1 MKMTKQRLMG
11 LALVVTSVLLLF
23 LASTGETLEERDA
36 TAVLII
42 LPLGMYMMV
51 TKNYVLYDGEEAVME
66 KGVTRYGRKKT
77 NCRGS
82 RLQDVGRSR
91 CRTQGGR

>member
-1 MKMTKQRLMG
+1 MKMTKPRLMG
-11 LALVVTSVLLLF
+11 LALGVTSVLLLF

-66 KGVTRYGRKKT
+66 DE
-77 NCRGS
+77 NA
-82 RLQDVGRSR
+82 
-91 CRTQGGR
+91 

>member
-51 TKNYVLYDGEEAVME
+51 THNYVLYDGEEAVME
-66 KGVTRYGRKKT
+66 DE
-77 NCRGS
+77 NA
-82 RLQDVGRSR
+82 
-91 CRTQGGR
+91 

>member
-51 TKNYVLYDGEEAVME
+51 TKNYVLYDGEEAAME
-66 KGVTRYGRKKT
+66 DE
-77 NCRGS
+77 NA
-82 RLQDVGRSR
+82 
-91 CRTQGGR
+91 

>member
-1 MKMTKQRLMG
+1 MKMKKQRLMG

-51 TKNYVLYDGEEAVME
+51 TKNYVLYDWEEAVME
-66 KGVTRYGRKKT
+66 DE
-77 NCRGS
+77 NA
-82 RLQDVGRSR
+82 
-91 CRTQGGR
+91 

>member
-42 LPLGMYMMV
+42 LPLGMDMMV

-66 KGVTRYGRKKT
+66 DE
-77 NCRGS
+77 NA
-82 RLQDVGRSR
+82 
-91 CRTQGGR
+91 

>member
-1 MKMTKQRLMG
+1 MKMTKPRLMG

-66 KGVTRYGRKKT
+66 DE
-77 NCRGS
+77 NA
-82 RLQDVGRSR
+82 
-91 CRTQGGR
+91 

>member
-23 LASTGETLEERDA
+23 MASTGETLEERDA

-66 KGVTRYGRKKT
+66 DE
-77 NCRGS
+77 NA
-82 RLQDVGRSR
+82 
-91 CRTQGGR
+91 

>member
-11 LALVVTSVLLLF
+11 LALGVTSVLLLF

-66 KGVTRYGRKKT
+66 DE
-77 NCRGS
+77 NA
-82 RLQDVGRSR
+82 
-91 CRTQGGR
+91 

>member
-42 LPLGMYMMV
+42 LPLGKYMMV

-66 KGVTRYGRKKT
+66 DE
-77 NCRGS
+77 NA
-82 RLQDVGRSR
+82 
-91 CRTQGGR
+91 

>member
-11 LALVVTSVLLLF
+11 LALVVTSVLLLV

-66 KGVTRYGRKKT
+66 DE
-77 NCRGS
+77 NA
-82 RLQDVGRSR
+82 
-91 CRTQGGR
+91 

>member
-23 LASTGETLEERDA
+23 LASTGETLEDRDA

-42 LPLGMYMMV
+42 LPLGMYLMV

-66 KGVTRYGRKKT
+66 DE
-77 NCRGS
+77 NA
-82 RLQDVGRSR
+82 
-91 CRTQGGR
+91 

>member
-11 LALVVTSVLLLF
+11 LALVVTSVLLLC

-66 KGVTRYGRKKT
+66 DE
-77 NCRGS
+77 NA
-82 RLQDVGRSR
+82 
-91 CRTQGGR
+91 

>member
-11 LALVVTSVLLLF
+11 IALVVTSVLLLF

-66 KGVTRYGRKKT
+66 DE
-77 NCRGS
+77 NA
-82 RLQDVGRSR
+82 
-91 CRTQGGR
+91 

>member
-66 KGVTRYGRKKT
+66 DE
-77 NCRGS
+77 NA
-82 RLQDVGRSR
+82 
-91 CRTQGGR
+91 